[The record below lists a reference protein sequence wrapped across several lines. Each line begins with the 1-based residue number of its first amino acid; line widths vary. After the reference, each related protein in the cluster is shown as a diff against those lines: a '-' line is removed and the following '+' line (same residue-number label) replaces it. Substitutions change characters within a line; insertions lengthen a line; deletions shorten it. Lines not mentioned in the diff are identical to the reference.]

1 MDGRARKRIN
11 EEISMLKSLKHQR
24 IIAFINAWINKKE
37 EQVCFITERV
47 TGGSLLTYLKRIGSP
62 LKMKVMKNWS
72 RQIVEGLDY
81 LHARDIIHR
90 DLKCDNIFI
99 NGSAGE
105 VLIGDLGLSTTLKQ
119 SHAASIVGTP
129 EFMAPELYEEKYGT
143 PVDIYAFGM
152 CLLEMV
158 SQGSPY
164 EECTTAAQIYMKV
177 IHGEKPIVLRRIKD
191 AQLRNLVESCIDK
204 DAKFRPKASRL

>member
-1 MDGRARKRIN
+1 
-11 EEISMLKSLKHQR
+11 
-24 IIAFINAWINKKE
+24 
-37 EQVCFITERV
+37 
-47 TGGSLLTYLKRIGSP
+47 
-62 LKMKVMKNWS
+62 MKNWS

-81 LHARDIIHR
+81 LHDPERNIIHR

-119 SHAASIVGTP
+119 SCAASIVGTP

-158 SQGSPY
+158 SRGSPF
-164 EECTTAAQIYMKV
+164 EECTTAGQIYKKV
-177 IHGEKPIVLRRIKD
+177 IAGEKPNCLPRIIDKELKFIVD
-191 AQLRNLVESCIDK
+191 SCIQK
-204 DAKFRPKASRL
+204 DPE